1 MSESWFDVTDIV
13 GKILG
18 TNMTYTVVQQGPDP
32 ANHLL
37 SGLEKNMP
45 WWPKSAG
52 SITKREGSWMLPP
65 RAQLH
70 MHGVSHQ
77 HVTEPRAATRRGQT
91 NTMPLAHF

>member
-1 MSESWFDVTDIV
+1 MDIV
-13 GKILG
+13 GKILE

-65 RAQLH
+65 RAQDKYDATCPLLNSVALIII
-70 MHGVSHQ
+70 MEGNWGLDYSL
-77 HVTEPRAATRRGQT
+77 PR
-91 NTMPLAHF
+91 N